1 LSPLTVTTK
10 LAQIAKESGH
20 ACVLMGSNSHDALWG
35 RYLQGLWSPKTIADE
50 PYE

>member
-1 LSPLTVTTK
+1 
-10 LAQIAKESGH
+10 
-20 ACVLMGSNSHDALWG
+20 MGSNSHDALWS